1 MAAPSTCGFPWNFV
15 AQVCYVHLL
24 SFSATNAT
32 ITSGTDVMNTGSG
45 PIPPVDTVKLNDN
58 EVPAQVD
65 NPIALH
71 LHLWPALSIAI

>member
-1 MAAPSTCGFPWNFV
+1 
-15 AQVCYVHLL
+15 
-24 SFSATNAT
+24 
-32 ITSGTDVMNTGSG
+32 MNTGSG